1 MQRKAGLNSIL
12 DVVKWDLMK
21 KMLHTAV
28 ASLPY
33 RVAPFLLSDSV
44 RTIDFN
50 AALNE
55 L

>member
-12 DVVKWDLMK
+12 DVVKWDLV
-21 KMLHTAV
+21 HTAV